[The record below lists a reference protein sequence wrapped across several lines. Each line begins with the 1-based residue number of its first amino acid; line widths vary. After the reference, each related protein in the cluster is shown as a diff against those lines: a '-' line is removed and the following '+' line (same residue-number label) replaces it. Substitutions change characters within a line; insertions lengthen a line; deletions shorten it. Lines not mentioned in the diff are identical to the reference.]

1 MVFNGGRVAVPAGR
15 CEVDIFLSKDSK
27 VSPGDRLMGRIVI
40 TEAIPPFEPGRYGS
54 VLIPR
59 REYSIIGIP
68 AGIYYICARV
78 DPRNR
83 IGESNEI
90 NNDNCYHSA
99 IRIHKAGSAR

>member
-40 TEAIPPFEPGRYGS
+40 TEAIAPMTPGRYGS

-68 AGIYYICARV
+68 AGTYYICARV
-78 DPRNR
+78 DSRNR
-83 IGESNEI
+83 IRESNET
-90 NNDNCYHSA
+90 NNDECDHSA
-99 IRIHKAGSAR
+99 IRIHEAGSTR